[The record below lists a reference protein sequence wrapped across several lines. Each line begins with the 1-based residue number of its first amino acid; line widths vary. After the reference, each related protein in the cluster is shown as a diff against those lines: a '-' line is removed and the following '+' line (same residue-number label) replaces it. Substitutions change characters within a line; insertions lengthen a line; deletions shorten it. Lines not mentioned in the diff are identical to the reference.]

1 MHKCNIYAHIFS
13 MDSFGQRLK
22 QKREEKGLTQQQ
34 LADLLGKGNKT
45 VISSWEKDKN
55 EPSLTDLKNLAVHLN
70 TTVSYLLD
78 SPSDSTNVPEGY
90 LMVDAVKYSK
100 MLEQLN
106 EKKDQII
113 NEQSKQLEQI
123 KNR

>member
-1 MHKCNIYAHIFS
+1 MQYSCTYLFY

-22 QKREEKGLTQQQ
+22 YKREEKGLTQQQ

-55 EPSLTDLKNLAVHLN
+55 EPSFSDLRNLAVHLN
-70 TTVSYLLD
+70 TTVSYLI
-78 SPSDSTNVPEGY
+78 DSTPEPSNLPDGY
-90 LMVDAVKYSK
+90 LMVDAIKYSK

-113 NEQSKQLEQI
+113 EDQAKKLEQI